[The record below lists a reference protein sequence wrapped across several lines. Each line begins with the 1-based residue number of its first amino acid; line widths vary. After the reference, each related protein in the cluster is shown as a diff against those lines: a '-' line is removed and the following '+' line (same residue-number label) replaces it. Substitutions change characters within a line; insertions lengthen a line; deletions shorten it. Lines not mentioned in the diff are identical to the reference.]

1 MDKSFWET
9 QVWEKSQV
17 KLLDITIG
25 NELKFDDYITKICR
39 KANSKQ
45 GALS

>member
-1 MDKSFWET
+1 MDKCFWET
-9 QVWEKSQV
+9 QVWEKNQV
-17 KLLDITIG
+17 KLLDVKID

-39 KANSKQ
+39 KANSKL